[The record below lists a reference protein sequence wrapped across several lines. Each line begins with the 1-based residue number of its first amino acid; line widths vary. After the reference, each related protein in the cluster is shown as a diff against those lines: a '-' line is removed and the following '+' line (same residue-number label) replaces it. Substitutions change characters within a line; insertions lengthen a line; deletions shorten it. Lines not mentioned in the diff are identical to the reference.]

1 MQRVQALRLLI
12 ISAALTVAGCSNEPV
27 PSVADYMHDMD
38 EAKKILAMHKADPAK
53 YQSDARVKN
62 ASEAWAAYSAA
73 KEFARPLSKCW
84 TSKPP
89 TTAGTDHACLD
100 NNGFKR

>member
-1 MQRVQALRLLI
+1 MQRVQTSIVLIAL
-12 ISAALTVAGCSNEPV
+12 AAFSLAGCGSEKHK
-27 PSVADYMHDMD
+27 SVADYLHDID
-38 EAKKILAMHKADPAK
+38 SARSLLKEVGKDPAK
-53 YQSDARVKN
+53 YQTDARALN
-62 ASEAWAAYSAA
+62 ASAAWSEYSEA
-73 KEFARPLSKCW
+73 KEFDRPLSKCW